1 MILIPIVRAGAF
13 VLMSA
18 LVVACAPTDHRKL
31 ITIADAR
38 VQKAQFV
45 DLGESGD
52 SLGDMF
58 VFDQPLLDE
67 HGNDLGTNS
76 GVCVR
81 TRVGHSLQCQ
91 WTLSLKDGNIQVA
104 GREFDEGASDITVVG
119 GTGAY
124 SGISGYMESVNNG
137 DGTFT
142 QTLYYHES
150 AR

>member
-1 MILIPIVRAGAF
+1 MIVKPPIGKVV

-18 LVVACAPTDHRKL
+18 LVAGCSPTDPQTL

-38 VQKAQFV
+38 VQKAQVV
-45 DLGESGD
+45 DIGESGD

-58 VFDQPLLDE
+58 VFDQPLLDQ
-67 HGNDLGTNS
+67 HSNNIGTNS

-91 WTLSLKDGNIQVA
+91 WTLSLKNGNIQVA
-104 GREFDEGASDITVVG
+104 GREFDQGASDIVIVG

-124 SGISGYMESVNNG
+124 LGISGYMESVNNG
-137 DGTFT
+137 DGTFA
-142 QTLYYHES
+142 QTLYYQTP
-150 AR
+150 

>member
-1 MILIPIVRAGAF
+1 MILIPPVGAGAL

-18 LVVACAPTDHRKL
+18 LVAACAPTEPQVL
-31 ITIADAR
+31 ITIADAT
-38 VQKAQFV
+38 VQKAQV
-45 DLGESGD
+45 IDLGESGD
-52 SLGDMF
+52 SPGDMF

-67 HGNDLGTNS
+67 HGNDIGTNS

-104 GREFDEGASDITVVG
+104 GREFDQGASDIAIVG

-142 QTLYYHES
+142 QTLYY
-150 AR
+150 